1 MLASLTDLCPT
12 QILMMKTTTTRKI
25 LHIDD
30 DADDHELLRKAIYSI
45 DSASEIIEATDGAD
59 GIERLNLMKA
69 TNDLPCLIV
78 LDINMPK
85 VNGRDA
91 CVQIKKDRDLAAIPM
106 IIFSTSNSKLD
117 KLFFETKNVEYIT
130 KPTDYD
136 VLVSLASRMLGQ
148 CQTA

>member
-1 MLASLTDLCPT
+1 MKAPVKT
-12 QILMMKTTTTRKI
+12 ILYA
-25 LHIDD
+25 DD
-30 DADDHELLRKAIYSI
+30 DPDDLALFREAVSALGGEYYIIEAMDGIHALELLRQMQESN
-45 DSASEIIEATDGAD
+45 E
-59 GIERLNLMKA
+59 
-69 TNDLPCLIV
+69 LPCLIV

-91 CVQIKKDRDLAAIPM
+91 CVQIKKDSQLAEIPM